1 MHEHTVAFDQWRSF
15 VLDTAVLARP
25 KSRRMATLDA
35 HGARLS
41 EPLVARE
48 SAPAFSMSAMDGFAA
63 RSSDLRALLLAARDA
78 GTQTQID
85 VTADIAA
92 GSPMVGQPRSG
103 AAVRIMTGAS
113 VPEDFDVVIPVELT
127 DADQHA
133 PEAPS
138 RITLTQNALE
148 RGTALYEPGTHIR
161 AAGEEIAAGE
171 HLATPG
177 TVLTS
182 QLIGIALAVGITTVE
197 VELSR
202 KVAIIMTGDEL
213 VTEDR
218 AEALRDVPGHAG
230 SADQSDGISGS
241 TGNTDQSHDPLAST
255 GSPSQPHNAPGHGAV
270 LESNGPMLAA
280 ALAELGADSS
290 IHHVADSPADL
301 IGLAR
306 SLASRH
312 DLIITTGGVGSGA
325 RDVVKAAFGPGTIH
339 APGLGCSR
347 FEHIHMRPGGPQGAG
362 RLPLADGSTTPMIH
376 LPGTPVGALVGFHLF
391 ARPVLGGGR
400 ESWQTPSANM
410 RLAPTNRPAK
420 PGTTVR
426 PASLSVDNGALIA
439 TEIPGPRLRPFT
451 HADALIVSDGGDTVT
466 VTPLP

>member
-1 MHEHTVAFDQWRSF
+1 MHEHTVAFDHWRSF
-15 VLDTAVLARP
+15 VLETAVPARP

-41 EPLVARE
+41 EPLVAHE
-48 SAPAFSMSAMDGFAA
+48 SAPAFPMSAMDGFAA
-63 RSSDLRALLLAARDA
+63 RSSDLRALLSAALDA
-78 GTQTQID
+78 ETQPHID

-92 GSPMVGQPRSG
+92 GSPMVGQPHPG
-103 AAVRIMTGAS
+103 AAVRIMTGAP

-148 RGTALYEPGTHIR
+148 RGAALYEPGTHIR

-171 HLATPG
+171 HLADPG

-182 QLIGIALAVGITTVE
+182 QLVGIALAVGITTVE
-197 VELSR
+197 VELPR

-218 AEALRDVPGHAG
+218 AEALRDAPGHAG
-230 SADQSDGISGS
+230 SADQSDGIPGS
-241 TGNTDQSHDPLAST
+241 TGSA
-255 GSPSQPHNAPGHGAV
+255 SQPHNAPGHGAV

-325 RDVVKAAFGPGTIH
+325 RDVVKAAFSPGTVH

-400 ESWQTPSANM
+400 ESWQTPSANIC
-410 RLAPTNRPAK
+410 LAPTNRPAK